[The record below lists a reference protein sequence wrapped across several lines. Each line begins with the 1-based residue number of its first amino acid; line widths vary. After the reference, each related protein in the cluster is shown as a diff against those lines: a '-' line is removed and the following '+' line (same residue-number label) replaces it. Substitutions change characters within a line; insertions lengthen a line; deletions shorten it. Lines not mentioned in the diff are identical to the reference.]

1 MNYVYP
7 IDDKADGHFDIY
19 KHDFWD
25 YPWPQALGWFQFRDS
40 GILKCGVS
48 SRWLLSLYYL
58 MRNSDEMT
66 IEKTHPIYLAQNPN
80 SKPLK
85 VNKLLPFKRTL
96 VLTQNSDMITNL
108 DGLEELN
115 NPDNDADIKG

>member
-1 MNYVYP
+1 
-7 IDDKADGHFDIY
+7 
-19 KHDFWD
+19 
-25 YPWPQALGWFQFRDS
+25 
-40 GILKCGVS
+40 
-48 SRWLLSLYYL
+48 
-58 MRNSDEMT
+58 MT